1 MPHKDLHN
9 LNYLSVTFITILS
22 FLGAILNTKR
32 KLKINK
38 EKFKN
43 YDKLKLL
50 TFIISNVLFDAL
62 SVGSISIITYIGLIG
77 YGMNEYIAV
86 AIAGFLAKEGT
97 TAIYQLKLV
106 IAEKLHSEALM
117 EELKQEKENK

>member
-1 MPHKDLHN
+1 MPHKDLHD

>member
-1 MPHKDLHN
+1 MPHKDLHD

-32 KLKINK
+32 KLKVNK
-38 EKFKN
+38 EKFEN

-106 IAEKLHSEALM
+106 VAEKLHSEALM